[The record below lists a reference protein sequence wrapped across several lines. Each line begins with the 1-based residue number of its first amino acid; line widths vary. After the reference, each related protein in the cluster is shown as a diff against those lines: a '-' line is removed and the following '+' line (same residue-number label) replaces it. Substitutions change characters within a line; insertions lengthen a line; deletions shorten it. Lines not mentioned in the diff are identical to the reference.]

1 MGSWR
6 VGHDLVT
13 DHVHTPSQ
21 RGESPFCKD
30 QAAPWASDGNCP
42 TPAGLGAP
50 SYWSWV
56 HALVWMPHPTS
67 VQPGSGHLCFIPGTF
82 FSALSETP
90 VKANLPLAESQGIT
104 RQVWWTRCCPQLLP
118 SVFSPPSLS
127 PSCLSPWIGQPL
139 FLLVFPG
146 NTVTLL
152 FSPVVSSSHF
162 QSPSL
167 LFPLLT
173 SPLSFLLCLFLVP
186 VLRCLFELIIF
197 LIMMN
202 NNWGSW
208 PKIIINFASLL
219 VSSLHSKAHS
229 AAPNN
234 YHSNRLTC
242 VFSIHLLHANF
253 KYKYK

>member
-1 MGSWR
+1 
-6 VGHDLVT
+6 
-13 DHVHTPSQ
+13 
-21 RGESPFCKD
+21 
-30 QAAPWASDGNCP
+30 
-42 TPAGLGAP
+42 
-50 SYWSWV
+50 
-56 HALVWMPHPTS
+56 MPHPTS

-167 LFPLLT
+167 LFRLLT
-173 SPLSFLLCLFLVP
+173 SPLSFLLCLSLLTLLSPVTHLPSLTLPLCAVFLDRGDLDLVAWGLERGMTNPTPQEKNPRVP
-186 VLRCLFELIIF
+186 VF
-197 LIMMN
+197 
-202 NNWGSW
+202 
-208 PKIIINFASLL
+208 
-219 VSSLHSKAHS
+219 
-229 AAPNN
+229 
-234 YHSNRLTC
+234 
-242 VFSIHLLHANF
+242 
-253 KYKYK
+253 